1 MEFKKCPRCGNF
13 FHSDFEV
20 CQSCKRNENLDV
32 QKLKN
37 YFEQNGTGINATVQ
51 EISIQTGINSRN
63 LNRFLLNEEFAG
75 KINQGNIGIGNEQ

>member
-13 FHSDFEV
+13 FHSDIDV
-20 CQSCKRNENLDV
+20 CQSCKTNESLDI

-37 YFEQNGTGINATVQ
+37 YFEENHGVGGVTVQ

-63 LNRFLLNEEFAG
+63 LNRFLLNEEFSG
-75 KINQGNIGIGNEQ
+75 YISNESSK